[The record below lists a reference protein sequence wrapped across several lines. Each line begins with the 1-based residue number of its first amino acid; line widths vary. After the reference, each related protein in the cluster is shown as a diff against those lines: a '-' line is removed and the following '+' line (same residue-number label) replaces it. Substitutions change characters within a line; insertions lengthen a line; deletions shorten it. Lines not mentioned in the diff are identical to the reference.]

1 MTQQSNTVNFLIQDA
16 SGQVIKVVHTTPTK
30 PQLVTS
36 GINNQGAVKAIFK
49 APTQDGNQG
58 ATVLTS
64 GAQVLR
70 TLSLQS
76 PKTTAQRAPHVVT
89 IPIQSASPM
98 KVSALKGS
106 EPTLLPKT
114 IHLASN
120 PMVLSASQRL
130 AAQHV
135 LPSNPPKNYISPI
148 LDHSGSRKRQE
159 MENDFMPEYK
169 RRKTEKVGK
178 GLRHFS
184 MKVCEKVR
192 KKGTTSYNE
201 VADELVAE
209 FTNPSLMTS
218 PTDQQYDQKNIRRR
232 VYDALNVLMAMNII
246 SKEKKEIRWLGLPTN
261 SLQECLNLEKDKQ
274 RRIERIKLKTQQ
286 LHDLILQQISFKNLV
301 ERNRRVEN
309 KCGPP
314 AANSAIQLP
323 FIIVNTSRKTVIDC
337 SISND
342 KMEYLF
348 NFNDKFEIHDDIE
361 VLKRMGMVLGLDK
374 GECSEGDLQKAK
386 GMVPK
391 SLENYV
397 VQLASGQ
404 IDPLLPELAAGPS
417 SSSSLSVEELEAN
430 LGVGELS
437 RQSSHTSLS
446 DPLSP
451 SIHDFSDEESD
462 ISSDLEVN

>member
-218 PTDQQYDQKNIRRR
+218 PTDQYDQKNIRRR